1 MQLIVGPDAKMVGR
15 VQDLKHVA
23 AEVAGLEAN
32 VNMVKRVNSFS

>member
-1 MQLIVGPDAKMVGR
+1 MQLIAVTDAKMVEP
-15 VQDLKHVA
+15 VQDLIHVA

>member
-1 MQLIVGPDAKMVGR
+1 MQLIAVTDAKMVEH
-15 VQDLKHVA
+15 VQDLTHVA